1 VCVARGKRVLWRR
14 RRGGAGCDAV
24 PTAHWVRLRDAQGQN
39 GLLRWG
45 HVGWV
50 GTGKVIVLTAELHQ
64 RGKIR

>member
-1 VCVARGKRVLWRR
+1 MEEAQGR
-14 RRGGAGCDAV
+14 CDAV

-50 GTGKVIVLTAELHQ
+50 ETGKVI
-64 RGKIR
+64 RSC